1 MNNKFIDFIGQLIIS
16 IGLIYLILKIY
27 YLQYDIRRY
36 LNYNDEL
43 NTISTFFTFFE
54 ALSRMLIFPL
64 WTFVF
69 GYSFIF
75 LAYWVKKKHK

>member
-16 IGLIYLILKIY
+16 IGLIYLIPKIY

-36 LNYNDEL
+36 LNYNDKL
-43 NTISTFFTFFE
+43 NTISTFFE

-69 GYSFIF
+69 GFSFIF